1 MIHLATLNV
10 SENPRVVIEQVWKIL
25 DQQDKR
31 KQKRDK
37 RLLILN
43 VSRLLDNDCIDY
55 RNLVIKTNCFEQ
67 ST

>member
-1 MIHLATLNV
+1 MLVRTLESLS
-10 SENPRVVIEQVWKIL
+10 SEMWKIL

-43 VSRLLDNDCIDY
+43 VSRLLDNDSIDY